1 MRIRYNVM
9 CMLVMVATGLLMHA
23 RLSCWPAGTITV
35 LEQGRVTTSLADS
48 GVTIHPPIQ
57 QELSRICAS
66 ASGNL
71 AEESRE
77 PQDMREARSLPKMKP
92 LQEESSEMLE
102 FSGECKSPGSCRSS

>member
-1 MRIRYNVM
+1 MRIRYSVM
-9 CMLVMVATGLLMHA
+9 CVLVMVATGLSMHA
-23 RLSCWPAGTITV
+23 RLSWWPVGMITV
-35 LEQGRVTTSLADS
+35 PEQGSHYVTGRQWGNYTPSYP
-48 GVTIHPPIQ
+48 T
-57 QELSRICAS
+57 ELSRICAS